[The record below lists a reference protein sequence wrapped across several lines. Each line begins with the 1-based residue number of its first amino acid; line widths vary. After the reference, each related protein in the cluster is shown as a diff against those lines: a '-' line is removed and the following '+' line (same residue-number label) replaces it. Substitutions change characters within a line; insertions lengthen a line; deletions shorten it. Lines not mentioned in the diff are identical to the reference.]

1 MKSDKVRLKHILDA
15 MEVLMEYAAEG
26 HDLFTRDRKTR
37 LAMIH
42 LVQMIGQAA
51 GSLSP
56 SLKEK
61 TLEILWKQMGVMRNV
76 LVHEY
81 FAVDDE
87 LVWDVAIKDILVIQG
102 KIKTLWESLP
112 EEKEG

>member
-1 MKSDKVRLKHILDA
+1 MKSDNVRLRHILDA
-15 MEVLMEYAAEG
+15 MEALIEYAAAG

-56 SLKEK
+56 GLKEQ
-61 TLEILWKQMGVMRNV
+61 TPDVPWRAMG
-76 LVHEY
+76 L
-81 FAVDDE
+81 
-87 LVWDVAIKDILVIQG
+87 
-102 KIKTLWESLP
+102 
-112 EEKEG
+112 

>member
-1 MKSDKVRLKHILDA
+1 MLDA
-15 MEVLMEYAAEG
+15 MEALMEYTAEG

-51 GSLSP
+51 GSLSQ
-56 SLKEK
+56 SIKERVPDVPWK
-61 TLEILWKQMGVMRNV
+61 EISGMRNV
-76 LVHEY
+76 LIHEY

-87 LVWDVAIKDILVIQG
+87 LVWDVAQKDIPAIQG
-102 KIKTLWESLP
+102 KIKALWESLS
-112 EEKEG
+112 EEPVA

>member
-1 MKSDKVRLKHILDA
+1 
-15 MEVLMEYAAEG
+15 MEYAAEG
-26 HDLFTRDRKTR
+26 HDLFSRDRKTR

-56 SLKEK
+56 GLKGQAP
-61 TLEILWKQMGVMRNV
+61 EIPWREMGAMRNV

-87 LVWDVAIKDILVIQG
+87 LVWDVGSKDIPAIQG

-112 EEKEG
+112 DEEKDGRA

>member
-1 MKSDKVRLKHILDA
+1 MKTDKVRLKHILDA
-15 MEVLMEYAAEG
+15 MEVLMEYAEEG
-26 HDLFTRDRKTR
+26 HDLFTQDKKTR

-51 GSLSP
+51 GSLS
-56 SLKEK
+56 SGFKEK
-61 TLEILWKQMGVMRNV
+61 TSGIPWKEMGAMRNV

-87 LVWDVAIKDILVIQG
+87 LVWDVAIKDIPAIQG
-102 KIKTLWESLP
+102 KIKTLWENLP
-112 EEKEG
+112 EEIV